1 MDPELERRIVHIENL
16 HDLHISALKELLE
29 ADNGKLFGLD
39 FLAAAVF
46 KRSLSLCSGFCIL
59 VRNKNYQCS
68 AALLRMQLDSVMRFH
83 AAFIVEKPH
92 DFAIQ
97 VLKGEHIRKMSD
109 RHGNKMTD
117 LYLKK
122 SLSKDYEWVSRVYD
136 STSGFVHLSDKHIFS
151 IFENNKEDSFGLRVS
166 AKDEHFL
173 DGDWIEMADAFLAC
187 TDVLF
192 EYLKGWIF
200 TKQNPELVAG
210 MSAQQV

>member
-68 AALLRMQLDSVMRFH
+68 AALLRLQLDSVMRFY

-117 LYLKK
+117 QYLKE
-122 SLSKDYEWVSRVYD
+122 SLSKDYEWVARVYD

-166 AKDEHFL
+166 ATDEHFL
-173 DGDWIEMADAFLAC
+173 DGDWIEMTDAFLAC